1 MEKETRGGQVS
12 SSDIPEPEE
21 APPRL
26 RVKLKH
32 PQGASLAFLGL
43 VAVMVL
49 IAAAGNWEIF
59 AEAAPLFLFIVLM
72 LLQRT
77 EWKGRPLTPAAFGP
91 SVFEE
96 GLRVLPRDVL
106 LLSVLAINF
115 VPTAL
120 LVTLVWEETWLGWV
134 TLAWSA
140 VVSTVALV
148 ALMIELLRR
157 RAGQR

>member
-12 SSDIPEPEE
+12 SSDVPEPEE

-26 RVKLKH
+26 RVKLEH
-32 PQGASLAFLGL
+32 PRGASWALLGL
-43 VAVMVL
+43 VALMVL

-91 SVFEE
+91 SVFDE

-106 LLSVLAINF
+106 ALSFLALSI
-115 VPTAL
+115 VPTVL
-120 LVTLVWEETWLGWV
+120 LVTLVWEMTWLGWV
-134 TLAWSA
+134 SVGWSA
-140 VVSTVALV
+140 VVSTGALI
-148 ALMIELLRR
+148 ALAIELLRR
-157 RAGQR
+157 RAGQD